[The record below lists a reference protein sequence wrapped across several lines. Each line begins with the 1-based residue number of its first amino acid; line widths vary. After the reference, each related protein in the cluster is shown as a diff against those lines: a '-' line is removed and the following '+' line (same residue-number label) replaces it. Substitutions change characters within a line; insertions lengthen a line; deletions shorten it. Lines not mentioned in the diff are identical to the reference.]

1 MLTPERHQLILAL
14 LKEKDVLR
22 IHELVEATGAS
33 ESTIRRDLSELEEQ
47 RLLKRVHGGASV
59 LHNKIEEPTV
69 LEKAVKREREKMAIA
84 KYAASLINEHDS
96 VFIDAGTTTYQM
108 LPYLPHENIV
118 VVTNGVDI
126 ALQLTKRN
134 IKTIL
139 LGGELKAATLSLV
152 GREAV
157 RSISQYRFDKCFLGM
172 NGIDKHHGLTTPDP
186 DEAYIKQLALQFSD
200 ECFVLGDSDKFSRV
214 TFAKVGDLRGVTLIT
229 DDGLCEDEQL
239 EYGRLTTLKVV
250 KA

>member
-47 RLLKRVHGGASV
+47 RLLKRVHGGASA